1 MALPHWSVSGGAN
14 GGRLMFL
21 FCLVPLFFLGILL
34 FQSLI
39 GLAPHFFEIIG
50 FSIARSPS

>member
-1 MALPHWSVSGGAN
+1 
-14 GGRLMFL
+14 MFL

-39 GLAPHFFEIIG
+39 GLPPHFFESIG
-50 FSIARSPS
+50 FWVTRFPS

>member
-1 MALPHWSVSGGAN
+1 
-14 GGRLMFL
+14 MFL